1 MGWVGV
7 EFGWVKARIG
17 LDWGSGWVRMKVKVR
32 WGDLHWVPHWKLRA
46 PPPPAPVP
54 GHAQT
59 LPGAVLVR
67 QEDPIQQ
74 LQRLGEQQGGLHL
87 LSQVGM
93 GALLQ
98 DLFFWGGGD
107 SSPLWPPP
115 EVGGGFV
122 GVPGALTKVRVWK
135 MRSSSS
141 GPEGLWMCCQLY
153 ACRGGEEQGG
163 LMQPPPHT
171 AWPPSMAVYG
181 VRALWVGR
189 RAVCP

>member
-1 MGWVGV
+1 M
-7 EFGWVKARIG
+7 
-17 LDWGSGWVRMKVKVR
+17 DWGSGWVRMKVKVR

-98 DLFFWGGGD
+98 DLFFLGR
-107 SSPLWPPP
+107 
-115 EVGGGFV
+115 GGF
-122 GVPGALTKVRVWK
+122 K
-135 MRSSSS
+135 
-141 GPEGLWMCCQLY
+141 
-153 ACRGGEEQGG
+153 
-163 LMQPPPHT
+163 
-171 AWPPSMAVYG
+171 PSMAAPRGWGWVCG
-181 VRALWVGR
+181 GPWGAHKGQGLEDEIQQFGSGGALDVLPVVRL
-189 RAVCP
+189 